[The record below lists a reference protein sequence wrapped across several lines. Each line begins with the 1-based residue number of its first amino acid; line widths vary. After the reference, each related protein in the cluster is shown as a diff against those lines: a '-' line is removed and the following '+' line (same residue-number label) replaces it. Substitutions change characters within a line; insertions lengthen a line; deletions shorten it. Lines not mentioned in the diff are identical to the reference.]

1 MCSDAHSI
9 TLSLT
14 INSPMTSLRHL
25 KTTEQLFQ
33 YLEFFVSLTGVVETW
48 MFVIKP
54 ISSMKSS
61 INLPIVNLYL

>member
-1 MCSDAHSI
+1 
-9 TLSLT
+9 
-14 INSPMTSLRHL
+14 MTSLRHL

-48 MFVIKP
+48 MFVIMP